1 MKFGQKSFAPPKN
14 LPAPTPMML
23 GAVDKIRLT
32 YYNNVDMG
40 ARSSCS
46 LRLYWAKVG
55 VQESVNIN
63 FN

>member
-23 GAVDKIRLT
+23 GAVDKIRPT

-40 ARSSCS
+40 VAAEVYGCIGQ
-46 LRLYWAKVG
+46 K
-55 VQESVNIN
+55 
-63 FN
+63 